1 LPGSVGNGDPCT
13 VCPAE
18 GNTRLTG
25 YVPQEKIE
33 EIRDRIDIVH
43 LISEYV
49 VLRKAGRNFIGLCP
63 FHKEKT
69 PSFSVR
75 PDKQIFYC
83 FGCGAGGNAFSFLM
97 NMNGMTFPEAVR
109 YLAGKTGVILPD
121 PKDHP
126 HSGEQVTEREQ
137 VYLANKKAA
146 HWFARN
152 LASEESAHV
161 RAYLAGRGMSQEV
174 VESFRLGYATEGWS
188 ALRTSFEREK
198 VPLPAVEKA
207 GLIIKGKEG
216 TYYDRFRGRLMIPI
230 EDTEGRVI
238 AFGGRVMG
246 QGEPKYLNSPESPV
260 YIKGRHLYGLNR
272 SKEHIRKAGHAI
284 LVEGYFDFLA
294 LWNAGVHPV
303 VASLGTALTKEQVA
317 LLRRYTQKVY
327 ITFDSDEAG
336 KKALMRSLE
345 LFLAADIDAWAVSLP
360 QGCDPD
366 SCIQTYGKDGFLDA
380 LTGALPIETYFLDR
394 VLSKERTVAG
404 EKNAV
409 REAVHLSTSI
419 TDPISRNLFLR
430 RVSERFG
437 IDYEILKRQGHDGY
451 KHVASTEEGPRMNTQ
466 LDILKDQAD
475 KLELAIVHLI
485 LENPRRVQDVSDLGL
500 LDYFSEGEVKSIAQ
514 KIVRIVGKDGQG
526 AVNMDDVIHAI
537 DNPPLREAIL
547 RGVMEENP
555 PPAEVVERMFFD
567 TAEQLRKQWFKKRH
581 RNLQMKLVKAQRDG
595 NGELCMC
602 LLKEKESLIRQEK
615 NGDASAHRESDSLK
629 SREIPNG

>member
-1 LPGSVGNGDPCT
+1 MKL
-13 VCPAE
+13 A
-18 GNTRLTG
+18 G

-109 YLAGKTGVILPD
+109 YLAGKTGVVLPD
-121 PKDHP
+121 PKDHSL
-126 HSGEQVTEREQ
+126 SGGGVTEREQ

-146 HWFARN
+146 QWFARN
-152 LASEESAHV
+152 LALNEAARV
-161 RAYLAGRGMSQEV
+161 RSYLEGRGMTPAV
-174 VESFRLGYATEGWS
+174 IDSFRLGYAPEGWS
-188 ALRTSFEREK
+188 ALRAHLEREQI
-198 VPLPAVEKA
+198 PLSEGEKA

-216 TYYDRFRGRLMIPI
+216 TYYDRFRGRLIIPI

-246 QGEPKYLNSPESPV
+246 QEEPKYLNSPESPV
-260 YIKGRHLYGLNR
+260 YVKGRHLYGLNR
-272 SKEHIRKAGHAI
+272 SKEFIRKEGYAI

-336 KKALMRSLE
+336 RKALARSLE
-345 LFLAADIDAWAVSLP
+345 LFLSADVDAWAVSLP
-360 QGCDPD
+360 HGCDPD
-366 SCIQTYGKDGFLDA
+366 SYIREYGKGGFLDILQEA
-380 LTGALPIETYFLDR
+380 QPIETYFLER
-394 VLSKERTVAG
+394 VLSRETTVVG

-409 REAVHLSTSI
+409 NEAIHLSNSI
-419 TDPISRNLFLR
+419 ADPISRNLFLR

-437 IDYEILKRQGHDGY
+437 VDYDILKRRGQGGRANAVSAD
-451 KHVASTEEGPRMNTQ
+451 AGPS
-466 LDILKDQAD
+466 LDTRIDVLKNQAD
-475 KLELAIVHLI
+475 KLELVLVHLI
-485 LENPRRVQDVSDLGL
+485 LENPRRVRDVSELGI
-500 LDYFSEGEVKSIAQ
+500 LDYFSEGDVKAIVQ
-514 KIVRIVGKDGQG
+514 KIVRIVGKDGRG
-526 AVNMDDVIHAI
+526 AVDLDGVIHDI
-537 DNPPLREAIL
+537 DNPPIREAVL

-555 PPAEVVERMFFD
+555 PPAEVAERMFFD
-567 TAEQLRKQWFKKRH
+567 TVERLKKQWFKKRH
-581 RNLQMKLVKAQRDG
+581 RNLKMKLIKAQQDG
-595 NGELCMC
+595 DGELCMH
-602 LLKEKESLIRQEK
+602 LLEEKENLIRQEK
-615 NGDASAHRESDSLK
+615 KGDSSVHHGSDSLK

>member
-1 LPGSVGNGDPCT
+1 
-13 VCPAE
+13 
-18 GNTRLTG
+18 LTG

-83 FGCGAGGNAFSFLM
+83 FGCGTGGNVFSFLM

-121 PKDHP
+121 PQYHP
-126 HSGEQVTEREQ
+126 HSGEESTEKEK

-146 HWFARN
+146 HWFSRN
-152 LASEESAHV
+152 LASEEAAHV
-161 RAYLAGRGMSQEV
+161 RAYLEKRGMNPEV
-174 VESFRLGYATEGWS
+174 IESFRLGYAAEGWS
-188 ALRTSFEREK
+188 ALRTYFEREK
-198 VPLPAVEKA
+198 VPLPTVEKA
-207 GLIIKGKEG
+207 GLIIQGKEG

-238 AFGGRVMG
+238 AFGGRVMD
-246 QGEPKYLNSPESPV
+246 QGDPKYLNSPESPV

-272 SKEHIRKAGHAI
+272 SKEFIRKEGYAI

-294 LWNAGVHPV
+294 LWNAGVHSV

-336 KKALMRSLE
+336 RKALIRSLE
-345 LFLAADIDAWAVSLP
+345 LFLAADVDAWAVSLP

-366 SCIQTYGKDGFLDA
+366 SCVKMYGKDGFLDA
-380 LTGALPIETYFLDR
+380 VNGALPIETYFLEQ
-394 VLSKERTVAG
+394 VLSREKTVVG
-404 EKNAV
+404 EKNAIK
-409 REAVHLSTSI
+409 EAIHLSMSI
-419 TDPISRNLFLR
+419 ADPISRNLFLR

-437 IDYEILKRQGHDGY
+437 VDYEVVKRQGHDG
-451 KHVASTEEGPRMNTQ
+451 HVNTTSADAGPRLNTQ
-466 LDILKDQAD
+466 IDILKDQAD

-485 LENPRRVQDVSDLGL
+485 LENPRRVRDVSDLCI

-514 KIVRIVGKDGQG
+514 KIIRVVGKDGQG
-526 AVNMDDVIHAI
+526 AVNLDDIIHEI
-537 DNPPLREAIL
+537 DNPPIREAIL
-547 RGVMEENP
+547 RRVMEENP
-555 PPAEVVERMFFD
+555 PPTDVVDRMFFD
-567 TAEQLRKQWFKKRH
+567 TVEQLRRQWFKKRH
-581 RNLQMKLVKAQRDG
+581 RNLQMKLIKAQRDG
-595 NGELCMC
+595 DEALQ
-602 LLKEKESLIRQEK
+602 LSLVKEKESLIQQEK
-615 NGDASAHRESDSLK
+615 KGVPSVHHGSDSLK

>member
-1 LPGSVGNGDPCT
+1 M
-13 VCPAE
+13 
-18 GNTRLTG
+18 TG

-336 KKALMRSLE
+336 RKALIRSLE

-366 SCIQTYGKDGFLDA
+366 SCIKTYGKDGFLDA
-380 LTGALPIETYFLDR
+380 LDGAQPIETYFLER
-394 VLSKERTVAG
+394 VLSREKTVAG

-409 REAVHLSTSI
+409 KEAIHLSMSI

-437 IDYEILKRQGHDGY
+437 VDYEILKRQGHDG
-451 KHVASTEEGPRMNTQ
+451 HENAASLASGPRMNTQ
-466 LDILKDQAD
+466 IDILKDQAD

-485 LENPRRVQDVSDLGL
+485 LENPRRVQDVSDLGI
-500 LDYFSEGEVKSIAQ
+500 LDYFSEGEMKSIAQ
-514 KIVRIVGKDGQG
+514 KIVRTVGENGRG
-526 AVNMDDVIHAI
+526 AVNMDDVIHDI
-537 DNPPLREAIL
+537 DNPPIREALL
-547 RGVMEENP
+547 RRVMEENP
-555 PPAEVVERMFFD
+555 PPAEVVDRMFFD
-567 TAEQLRKQWFKKRH
+567 TAEQLRRQWFKKKH

-595 NGELCMC
+595 DGELCMR
-602 LLKEKESLIRQEK
+602 LLKEKESLIQQEK
-615 NGDASAHRESDSLK
+615 GGVPSVHYGSDSLK